1 MSNIRRPEAYPE
13 PTDVSQSYADDS
25 SGAMGAVADQ
35 KDRAASALGT
45 VVEKAD
51 EQRDRAAAG
60 VEGAADRIREHADEI
75 PGGEKATKAAQ
86 GAADQ
91 MEKAAGYLRDHD
103 VSSMGDDV
111 VELVKSHPKES
122 IVVALAA
129 GLLLG
134 RALRS

>member
-1 MSNIRRPEAYPE
+1 MIE
-13 PTDVSQSYADDS
+13 PQRVS
-25 SGAMGAVADQ
+25 
-35 KDRAASALGT
+35 KALPT
-45 VVEKAD
+45 VFANT
-51 EQRDRAAAG
+51 QA
-60 VEGAADRIREHADEI
+60 II
-75 PGGEKATKAAQ
+75 PGGEKTTKAAQ

-103 VSSMGDDV
+103 VSSMGEDV